1 MIQFI
6 LFVSAVVS
14 GLWVPLC
21 LCAAICPSRYC
32 TLVEPNHVW
41 PLSATPAMLWP
52 LMCVQIQC
60 GTPCVGLNID
70 LTTTHWECID
80 NQLLWYQSWV

>member
-21 LCAAICPSRYC
+21 LCAAISPSSYC

-41 PLSATPAMLWP
+41 PLSATPGDALAPNVRADPVWNAMRWLKHRP
-52 LMCVQIQC
+52 HYDALGV
-60 GTPCVGLNID
+60 
-70 LTTTHWECID
+70 
-80 NQLLWYQSWV
+80 Y